1 MFSRKRQQRRFNLF
15 ELQLCLLK
23 PILKTHAKL
32 NFEEYFNNIL
42 SKVNKIIGLL
52 LKRRKRV

>member
-1 MFSRKRQQRRFNLF
+1 MFSRKRQQGRFNLF
-15 ELQLCLLK
+15 ELQLCLLR

-42 SKVNKIIGLL
+42 SKVNKGIGLL
-52 LKRRKRV
+52 RRR